1 MKIRLLAALAALV
14 LGLHVV
20 PASATTLS
28 LDTGKSLTLQPSTTG
43 SMTFSFTNNAGAITD
58 NFLAWTLGIQVLP
71 AGSVSGTLTLG
82 TLTQPVTN
90 PMPIGTY
97 DSTQPTLLTLG
108 GSGTINGSTNYYQIN
123 LTTTEALGTVL
134 GNTSYNMGTLGF
146 TASGAAAG
154 TWNIY
159 AVQQNAP
166 FYESYWTDGSLTD
179 TDFGNLP
186 RGAGNSSILLGTV
199 TVSAVP
205 EPGSLAAAAVTG
217 GIAACCA
224 WRRRR
229 KAGARAVAADA
240 AVVA

>member
-28 LDTGKSLTLQPSTTG
+28 LDTGKSLSLQPSTTG
-43 SMTFSFTNNAGAITD
+43 SMTFSFTNNAGSITD
-58 NFLAWTLGIQVLP
+58 FLSWTLGIQVLP
-71 AGSVSGTLTLG
+71 SGSASGTLTLG
-82 TLTQPVTN
+82 TLSIPVVN
-90 PMPIGTY
+90 PMPTSFVDG
-97 DSTQPTLLTLG
+97 TQPTLATLAN
-108 GSGTINGSTNYYQIN
+108 SGTINNSTQYYQISIQGPG
-123 LTTTEALGTVL
+123 TETIL

-154 TWNIY
+154 TWNVY
-159 AVQQNAP
+159 AVQQAGV
-166 FYESYWTDGSLTD
+166 FAESYWFNDSITD